1 MRLSKQKIY
10 VRYFHIQFIKKFASR
25 LIARELARAS
35 LPKARLERAE
45 PD

>member
-1 MRLSKQKIY
+1 MWLSKQKIY
-10 VRYFHIQFIKKFASR
+10 VRCFHTQIIKKLASQ
-25 LIARELARAS
+25 LIASELARAS